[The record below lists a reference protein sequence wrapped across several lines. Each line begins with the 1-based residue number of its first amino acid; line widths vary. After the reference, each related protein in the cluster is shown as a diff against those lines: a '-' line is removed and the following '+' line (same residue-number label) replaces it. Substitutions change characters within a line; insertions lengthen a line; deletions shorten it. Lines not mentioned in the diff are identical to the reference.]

1 MQRRGRRRQIQE
13 LFDLGVGFFGFFSA
27 AVRLITLLLEILR
40 RDALATAITTLV
52 MVVITVVLWRTRRAV
67 LARLDAQPED

>member
-27 AVRLITLLLEILR
+27 AFLLITLLLEILR
-40 RDALATAITTLV
+40 RDALATAVTTLV